1 MVTESLSTHG
11 ASMFATAAFAE
22 LAAVLHDPAAGPT
35 VSEASL
41 SWSSLCTA
49 PVLLILWVQ
58 TQLLIY
64 HMLSDDLDGHMPLH
78 AFQLSWELL
87 MHSS

>member
-35 VSEASL
+35 V
-41 SWSSLCTA
+41 

-58 TQLLIY
+58 TQLLVY
-64 HMLSDDLDGHMPLH
+64 HMLSDGLDGHTLYVP
-78 AFQLSWELL
+78 SRC
-87 MHSS
+87 SGSY